1 MLYITFLSK
10 NHNLPKLTNHTLF
23 FFFFFFLK
31 KKKQGLIQWLV
42 GIIPS
47 TLYDKIVVFS
57 ITLIQKIG
65 SPNIVLKHS

>member
-1 MLYITFLSK
+1 MLYITFLS
-10 NHNLPKLTNHTLF
+10 HTAHIAILTNLPI